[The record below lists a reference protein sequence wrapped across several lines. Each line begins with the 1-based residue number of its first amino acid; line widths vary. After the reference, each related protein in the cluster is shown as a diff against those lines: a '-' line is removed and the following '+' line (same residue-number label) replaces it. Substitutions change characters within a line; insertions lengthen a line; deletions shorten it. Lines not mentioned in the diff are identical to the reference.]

1 MNRFHISR
9 RLAVIVAG
17 LGGVLLGLSAAA
29 VPAAAARM
37 VPLGDPHGRPVLAIP
52 RPEPPGRNQP
62 GSLRAAPGSEL
73 TLAQAPAG
81 LRAAVRRSLGVPAA
95 SASSA
100 GRQAELTAA
109 DGAPGDIFG
118 FSVALS
124 GRTAVV
130 GAPFKNS
137 NNGAAYVVV
146 RSGTTWS
153 QQAKLTIAR
162 GAAGAALGKSVA
174 LSGRTVVVGA
184 PFQALGRRITGA
196 AYVFVRSGR
205 TWSRQAKLT
214 APVRS
219 RVSDDLGWSVAV
231 SGSTAV
237 VGDPR
242 NHSFTGA
249 AFVFVRSGTAWSRQA
264 KLTAAAHG
272 FQQSL
277 GTSVAVSGRTVV
289 AGAPDN
295 GTAYVFVRSGTTWA
309 RQAKLTGPVGSFG
322 YSAALSGA
330 TLVMGSPTENSFAGA
345 AYVFTRSGNTWSQ
358 RAKLTAADGAADDFF
373 GNSVA
378 LSGAT
383 AVAGAPGKNAN
394 AGAAYVFTRSGTTWS
409 QQAKLTAA
417 HGAANDGLGNSV
429 ALSGATA
436 LAGAPFKNASAGAAY
451 VFRKV

>member
-137 NNGAAYVVV
+137 NNGA
-146 RSGTTWS
+146 
-153 QQAKLTIAR
+153 
-162 GAAGAALGKSVA
+162 
-174 LSGRTVVVGA
+174 
-184 PFQALGRRITGA
+184 
-196 AYVFVRSGR
+196 
-205 TWSRQAKLT
+205 
-214 APVRS
+214 
-219 RVSDDLGWSVAV
+219 
-231 SGSTAV
+231 
-237 VGDPR
+237 
-242 NHSFTGA
+242 
-249 AFVFVRSGTAWSRQA
+249 
-264 KLTAAAHG
+264 
-272 FQQSL
+272 
-277 GTSVAVSGRTVV
+277 
-289 AGAPDN
+289 
-295 GTAYVFVRSGTTWA
+295 AYVFVRSGTTWA